1 MSTGDVLSEKSRLSR
16 IPFTTAAEA
25 RIKSLA
31 WWLNILGW
39 VSVVAGFLEL
49 VGLITPAHNP
59 GQLGNAIIHLLVGY
73 WCLQAAKAFNKV
85 ATTDE
90 NDQGYLVEGFR
101 QLRKVFL
108 LQGIMI
114 LIGLAFATA
123 VLLFLRLHGG
133 SVHVTAV

>member
-1 MSTGDVLSEKSRLSR
+1 MSTGDVVSEKTGLSR
-16 IPFTTAAEA
+16 IPFTQAAEA

-31 WWLNILGW
+31 WWLSVLGW
-39 VSVVAGFLEL
+39 VCVVAGFLDL
-49 VGLITPAHNP
+49 VGLVTPARNA
-59 GQLGNAIIHLLVGY
+59 GQLGNAILHLLVGF

-90 NDQGYLVEGFR
+90 NDQGYLVQGFT
-101 QLRKVFL
+101 QLRKIFL

-123 VLLFLRLHGG
+123 VLLFLLIHGG
-133 SVHVTAV
+133 SVSVAPH